1 MLSQLAAT
9 VGLFRSLGIRPEV
22 SHLAFEPVILDAL
35 PPAPTEAVDISFVGT
50 VSADHQQRVAL
61 LEAIARRYEF
71 KLFGNIAPGVPASSP
86 LHRCFQGEAWGADM
100 YQALRRSL
108 IMLNSH
114 IDMVGREAGIARL
127 FEATG
132 VGTFLLTDFKDNL
145 QALFEP
151 SREVVAWRSVN
162 ECLSMLDRYLNDED
176 KRTAVAI
183 ASQDTFDAYVPATR
197 GRHPA
202 IRRQK
207 LGWLRS
213 NDRFSVRP

>member
-9 VGLFRSLGIRPEV
+9 VGFFRSLGIRAEV
-22 SHLAFEPVILDAL
+22 SHLAFEPAILDAL

-61 LEAIARRYEF
+61 LEAIARRYEL

-108 IMLNSH
+108 ITLNSH
-114 IDMVGREAGIARL
+114 IDMVGREAGNARL

-145 QALFEP
+145 QTLFEP
-151 SREVVAWRSVN
+151 DREVVAWRS
-162 ECLSMLDRYLNDED
+162 
-176 KRTAVAI
+176 
-183 ASQDTFDAYVPATR
+183 SQRMP
-197 GRHPA
+197 
-202 IRRQK
+202 RQ
-207 LGWLRS
+207 
-213 NDRFSVRP
+213 

>member
-86 LHRCFQGEAWGADM
+86 LHRCYQGEAWGADM

-108 IMLNSH
+108 ITLNSH
-114 IDMVGREAGIARL
+114 IDMVGREAGNASIRSDRRRHI
-127 FEATG
+127 
-132 VGTFLLTDFKDNL
+132 LLTDFKDNL